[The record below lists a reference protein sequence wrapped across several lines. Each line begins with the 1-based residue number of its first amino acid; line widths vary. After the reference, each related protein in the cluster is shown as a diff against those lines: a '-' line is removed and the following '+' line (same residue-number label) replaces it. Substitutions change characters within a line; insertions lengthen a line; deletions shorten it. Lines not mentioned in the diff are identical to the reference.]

1 MRCSF
6 RGTRLTDFRVNPAT
20 PIDCDFT
27 GANAC
32 RSIFWGGP
40 TDYDLRQCP
49 HMERCNEIHGNDF
62 SGAALVG
69 ISFRRGADPTLQ
81 HPPPAMRN
89 ELFSPG
95 AAAQRSG

>member
-20 PIDCDFT
+20 LIDCDFT
-27 GANAC
+27 GANVC

-40 TDYDLRQCP
+40 IDCDLRQCP
-49 HMERCNEIHGNDF
+49 HMERCNKIHGNYF

-69 ISFRRGADPTLQ
+69 TSFRRGADPTLQ
-81 HPPPAMRN
+81 HPHR
-89 ELFSPG
+89 
-95 AAAQRSG
+95 Q